1 MNVARTMRRRTFLL
15 VAAASGLSVAWRSV
29 GGHWP
34 FGQTRASGTDRLA
47 VLLAHEESARVVGRE
62 YLRAVPAEA
71 SSEALAARVVERLPG
86 GFRTVAAESD
96 RRLRELLL
104 GATTD
109 DFRDLRTVEVQGWVL
124 AQTEARLCALAAL
137 HGDSAP
143 A

>member
-1 MNVARTMRRRTFLL
+1 MSGPRRIRRRTFLL
-15 VAAASGLSVAWRSV
+15 AATASGLSVAWRAF
-29 GGHWP
+29 GHWP
-34 FGQTRASGTDRLA
+34 FAQPPASGGERLA
-47 VLLAHEESARVVGRE
+47 AILAHEESARAVGRE
-62 YLRAVPAEA
+62 YLRTVPAEG
-71 SSEALAARVVERLPG
+71 SLELLTARVVERLPG

-104 GATTD
+104 RATTE